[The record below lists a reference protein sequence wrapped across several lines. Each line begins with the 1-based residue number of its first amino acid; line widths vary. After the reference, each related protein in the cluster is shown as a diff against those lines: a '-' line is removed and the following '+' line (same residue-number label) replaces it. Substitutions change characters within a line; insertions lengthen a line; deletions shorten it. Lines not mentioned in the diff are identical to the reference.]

1 MRVLMLSDV
10 YFPRINGVSTSIE
23 TFRARLGEYGVG
35 VDLIVP
41 AYGGEDFQPGIE
53 RIPAW
58 RVPGDPEDRM
68 MQPLALRAALRRRA
82 AEGYDLVHVQT
93 PFLAHYAGVRAAR
106 AWGVPVIET
115 YHTFFEE
122 YLYHYV
128 PFAPATWMRALARWF
143 SRRQGNAVD
152 AVVVPSS
159 AMRERLRAYGVTAPL
174 HVLPTGIPL
183 HRFGPRDGMAF
194 RRRHGIAPE
203 RLVAL
208 YVGRVAHEKNI
219 DFIIAAMA
227 RVRDSL
233 PEAML
238 LITGEGPAQQ
248 ALEAEAR
255 AFGLGDAV
263 RFMGY
268 LDRRDELLD
277 CYAAADVFVF
287 ASRTETQGLVLLEAM
302 AMGLPVVA
310 LAVMG
315 TRDVL
320 LPASG
325 ALTPEDDVEAFA
337 AAIIELLA
345 DPARRRALGV
355 QGRAWVESLSDSAM
369 AQRMAQ
375 LYRHVRQAAAFSG
388 RMPSRADAVSDPPLR
403 LPE

>member
-1 MRVLMLSDV
+1 MLSDV

-23 TFRARLGEYGVG
+23 TFRARLAEHGVG
-35 VDLIVP
+35 VDLIAP
-41 AYGGEDFQPGIE
+41 AYTGEEPQPGIE

-58 RVPGDPEDRM
+58 VVPGDPEDRM
-68 MQPLALRAALRRRA
+68 MQPRALRAALRRRK

-122 YLYHYV
+122 YLFHYV
-128 PFAPATWMRALARWF
+128 PFAPSGWMRVLARRF
-143 SRRQGNAVD
+143 SRSQGNAVD

-159 AMRERLRAYGVTAPL
+159 AMRDRLREYGVESPL

-183 HRFGPRDGMAF
+183 ARFQARDGGAF
-194 RRRHGIAPE
+194 RDRHDIE
-203 RLVAL
+203 RGRPVAL

-219 DFIIAAMA
+219 DFIVAAMA
-227 RVRDSL
+227 RVRASL
-233 PEAML
+233 PDALL
-238 LITGEGPAQQ
+238 LITGEGPARA

-255 AFGLGDAV
+255 AFGLGDSV
-263 RFMGY
+263 RFLGY
-268 LDRRDELLD
+268 LDRRDDLLD
-277 CYAAADVFVF
+277 CYAAADLFVF

-310 LAVMG
+310 LAAMG

-325 ALTPEDDVEAFA
+325 ALTPDDDVDAFA
-337 AAIIELLA
+337 AAMLELLA
-345 DPARRRALGV
+345 NPQRRRELGAR
-355 QGRAWVESLSDSAM
+355 GRAWAESWSDDAM
-369 AQRMAQ
+369 ADRLAR
-375 LYRHVRQAAAFSG
+375 LYAHALQVGVAAAPTG
-388 RMPSRADAVSDPPLR
+388 RSVGEDPIR
-403 LPE
+403 SSE